1 MQPDYRSRLNRLT
14 ELVARAGLEA
24 AVLVPGPN
32 LTYLTGIHFHMMER
46 PILAFIPASG
56 GPVMVLPNLEQPKLA
71 SRDLPFRW
79 FAYSDTEGPEPAIQQ
94 ACQALN
100 LAGTGK
106 RLGVEGLKM
115 RVLEGQLLERY
126 APGAV
131 VEHAEEALMGLR
143 LHKAPDEVAA
153 LRRAIAAT
161 EQALEEVVAEVHP
174 GMTER
179 QVSVML
185 ANALK
190 AAGGGEDAFE
200 PIVISGAASAEPHG
214 TITDRV
220 IGKGD
225 LLLFDFGTKYEGY
238 CSDLTRTFAVGAP
251 DPKLAHVYATVLAA
265 NEAAIR
271 AAKPGVSAQDVDRAA
286 RAVIAEAGYGE
297 YFLHRTGHGLGIDIH
312 EPPYIREGNPQ
323 LLEPGMV
330 FTIEP
335 GIYLPGLGGVRIEDD
350 VLVTDDGVEV
360 LTSFPKALRIL
371 GE

>member
-1 MQPDYRSRLNRLT
+1 
-14 ELVARAGLEA
+14 
-24 AVLVPGPN
+24 
-32 LTYLTGIHFHMMER
+32 
-46 PILAFIPASG
+46 
-56 GPVMVLPNLEQPKLA
+56 
-71 SRDLPFRW
+71 LPFRW
-79 FAYSDTEGPEPAIQQ
+79 FAYNDTEGPEPAIQQ
-94 ACQALN
+94 ACRALN
-100 LAGTGK
+100 LAGNGK
-106 RLGVEGLKM
+106 RLGVEGLTM
-115 RVLEGQLLERY
+115 RVLEGQLLQRY

-131 VEHAEEALMGLR
+131 VEHAEEALMPLR
-143 LHKAPDEVAA
+143 LHKTPDEIAA
-153 LRRAIAAT
+153 MRRAIAAT
-161 EQALEEVVAEVHP
+161 EQALEETAAEVRP

-185 ANALK
+185 LKALQ
-190 AAGGGEDAFE
+190 AAGGGEDAFA
-200 PIVISGAASAEPHG
+200 PIVVSGPVSAEPHG
-214 TITDRV
+214 TISDRV

-225 LLLFDFGTKYEGY
+225 LLLFDFGTRVDGY

-251 DPKLAHVYATVLAA
+251 DPKLAHVYEVVLAA

-271 AAKPGVSAQDVDRAA
+271 AARPGVPAQDVDRAA
-286 RAVIAEAGYGE
+286 RAVISEAGYGE

-323 LLEPGMV
+323 RLEPGMV

-350 VLVTDDGVEV
+350 VLVTEDGVEV